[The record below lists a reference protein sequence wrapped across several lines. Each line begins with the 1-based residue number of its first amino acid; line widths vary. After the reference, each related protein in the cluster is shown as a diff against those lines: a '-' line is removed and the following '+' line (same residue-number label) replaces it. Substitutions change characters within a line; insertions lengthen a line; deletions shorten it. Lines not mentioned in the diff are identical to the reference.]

1 MGRSSSGF
9 SLIEVLVALII
20 LTIGLIGIFNL
31 HVVAKRGSYES
42 FQQTQAAY
50 LAADIINRMK
60 LNRSELAGYAGT
72 YTGGLLKP
80 DKSCDVSVGDG
91 LAECTTADTQAW
103 DRYQWESLFRG
114 STEVVNNANVG
125 GLDNAQG
132 CVLIDAAS
140 REVTVIISWR
150 GIRAVSDGSAA
161 IDKFS
166 QCSFSNGDDGAKRR
180 AYSVTTVIL

>member
-1 MGRSSSGF
+1 MSRSNSGF

-50 LAADIINRMK
+50 LASDIINRMK
-60 LNRSELAGYAGT
+60 LNRGQLLSYAGT
-72 YTGGLLKP
+72 YTGGLAVP
-80 DKSCDVSVGDG
+80 PVSCDVAVGANVVCDN
-91 LAECTTADTQAW
+91 AQTQAW
-103 DRYQWESLFRG
+103 DLYQWESLFTG

-132 CVLIDAAS
+132 CVLVDGATG
-140 REVTVIISWR
+140 EVTVIISWR

-161 IDKFS
+161 VAKFG
-166 QCSFSNGDDGAKRR
+166 QCAFTNGSDAAKRR
-180 AYSVTTVIL
+180 AYEVTTVII